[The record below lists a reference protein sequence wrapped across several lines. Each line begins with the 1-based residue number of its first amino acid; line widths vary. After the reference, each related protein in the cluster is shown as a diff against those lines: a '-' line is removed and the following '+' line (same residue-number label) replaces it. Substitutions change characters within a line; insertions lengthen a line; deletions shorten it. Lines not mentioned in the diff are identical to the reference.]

1 MPPVVAAI
9 GAMSAAQIG
18 ALAVAAAGAAS
29 QYDASRR
36 QKNQAKDAANAAQQ
50 QAQQA
55 EQQAQREA
63 QQADMQFN
71 RANQRRAND
80 AGTMPGGAGNSTLLT
95 GPGGVDPSAL
105 TLGKNT
111 LLGQ

>member
-1 MPPVVAAI
+1 MSGWIAGITAVV
-9 GAMSAAQIG
+9 
-18 ALAVAAAGAAS
+18 GAAS

-55 EQQAQREA
+55 A

-80 AGTMPGGAGNSTLLT
+80 AGATPGGAGNSTLLT

>member
-1 MPPVVAAI
+1 MGIVE
-9 GAMSAAQIG
+9 GL
-18 ALAVAAAGAAS
+18 LAVAALAGAA
-29 QYDASRR
+29 QQQDASRR

-55 EQQAQREA
+55 EK
-63 QQADMQFN
+63 QADMQFN

>member
-1 MPPVVAAI
+1 MSGWIAGITAA
-9 GAMSAAQIG
+9 A
-18 ALAVAAAGAAS
+18 AVAGVA
-29 QYDASRR
+29 QQQDASRR

-55 EQQAQREA
+55 E

>member
-1 MPPVVAAI
+1 MSGWIAGITAVV
-9 GAMSAAQIG
+9 
-18 ALAVAAAGAAS
+18 GAAS

-50 QAQQA
+50 QA
-55 EQQAQREA
+55 QQAQREA

>member
-1 MPPVVAAI
+1 MGIVEGI
-9 GAMSAAQIG
+9 M
-18 ALAVAAAGAAS
+18 AVAALAGAA
-29 QYDASRR
+29 QQQDASRR

-55 EQQAQREA
+55 E

>member
-1 MPPVVAAI
+1 
-9 GAMSAAQIG
+9 
-18 ALAVAAAGAAS
+18 
-29 QYDASRR
+29 
-36 QKNQAKDAANAAQQ
+36 
-50 QAQQA
+50 
-55 EQQAQREA
+55 
-63 QQADMQFN
+63 MQFN

>member
-9 GAMSAAQIG
+9 GAMSAVQIG
-18 ALAVAAAGAAS
+18 ALAVGAVSAAS

-50 QAQQA
+50 QA
-55 EQQAQREA
+55 QQAQREA

>member
-18 ALAVAAAGAAS
+18 ALAVGAVSAAS

-55 EQQAQREA
+55 A

>member
-1 MPPVVAAI
+1 MSGWIAGITAVV
-9 GAMSAAQIG
+9 
-18 ALAVAAAGAAS
+18 GAAS

-50 QAQQA
+50 QAQ
-55 EQQAQREA
+55 REA

-71 RANQRRAND
+71 RANQRLAND

>member
-1 MPPVVAAI
+1 MSGWIAGITAVV
-9 GAMSAAQIG
+9 
-18 ALAVAAAGAAS
+18 GAAS

-36 QKNQAKDAANAAQQ
+36 PKNQAKDAANAAQP

-55 EQQAQREA
+55 E

>member
-1 MPPVVAAI
+1 MSGWIAGITAVV
-9 GAMSAAQIG
+9 
-18 ALAVAAAGAAS
+18 GAAS

-50 QAQQA
+50 QAQ
-55 EQQAQREA
+55 REA
-63 QQADMQFN
+63 QQAEMEFN

>member
-1 MPPVVAAI
+1 MSGWIAGITAVV
-9 GAMSAAQIG
+9 
-18 ALAVAAAGAAS
+18 GAAS

-36 QKNQAKDAANAAQQ
+36 QKNQAKDAANAAQ
-50 QAQQA
+50 
-55 EQQAQREA
+55 QQAQREA

-95 GPGGVDPSAL
+95 GPGGANPSAL

>member
-1 MPPVVAAI
+1 MGIVE
-9 GAMSAAQIG
+9 GL
-18 ALAVAAAGAAS
+18 LAVAALAGVA
-29 QYDASRR
+29 QQQDASRR

-55 EQQAQREA
+55 E

>member
-1 MPPVVAAI
+1 MSGWIAGITAVV
-9 GAMSAAQIG
+9 
-18 ALAVAAAGAAS
+18 GAAS

-50 QAQQA
+50 QAQQDELEA
-55 EQQAQREA
+55 VREA

>member
-18 ALAVAAAGAAS
+18 ALAVGAVSAAS

-50 QAQQA
+50 QAQ
-55 EQQAQREA
+55 REA

-71 RANQRRAND
+71 RANQRRAVD
-80 AGTMPGGAGNSTLLT
+80 AGAMPGGAGNSTLLT

>member
-1 MPPVVAAI
+1 MSGWVAGITAVV
-9 GAMSAAQIG
+9 
-18 ALAVAAAGAAS
+18 GAAS
-29 QYDASRR
+29 HYVAWRR
-36 QKNQAKDAANAAQQ
+36 QKYQAMDAAIAAL
-50 QAQQA
+50 
-55 EQQAQREA
+55 QQAQREA

-80 AGTMPGGAGNSTLLT
+80 TGTMPGGAGNSTLLT

>member
-1 MPPVVAAI
+1 MGIVE
-9 GAMSAAQIG
+9 GL
-18 ALAVAAAGAAS
+18 LAVAALAGAA
-29 QYDASRR
+29 QQQDASRR
-36 QKNQAKDAANAAQQ
+36 QKNQAKDAANAAQ
-50 QAQQA
+50 
-55 EQQAQREA
+55 QQAQREA

>member
-1 MPPVVAAI
+1 MGVVE
-9 GAMSAAQIG
+9 GL
-18 ALAVAAAGAAS
+18 LAVAALAGAA
-29 QYDASRR
+29 QQQDASRR
-36 QKNQAKDAANAAQQ
+36 QKNQAKDAANAAQ
-50 QAQQA
+50 
-55 EQQAQREA
+55 QQAQREA

>member
-1 MPPVVAAI
+1 MGIVE
-9 GAMSAAQIG
+9 GL
-18 ALAVAAAGAAS
+18 LAVAALAGAA
-29 QYDASRR
+29 QQQDASRR

-50 QAQQA
+50 QAQ
-55 EQQAQREA
+55 REA
-63 QQADMQFN
+63 QQADMEFN

>member
-1 MPPVVAAI
+1 MSGWIAGITAA
-9 GAMSAAQIG
+9 A
-18 ALAVAAAGAAS
+18 AVAGVA
-29 QYDASRR
+29 QQQDASRR

-50 QAQQA
+50 QAQ
-55 EQQAQREA
+55 REA
-63 QQADMQFN
+63 QQADMEFN
-71 RANQRRAND
+71 RANQRRVND

>member
-1 MPPVVAAI
+1 MGI
-9 GAMSAAQIG
+9 LEGIM
-18 ALAVAAAGAAS
+18 AVAALAGAA
-29 QYDASRR
+29 QQQDASRR
-36 QKNQAKDAANAAQQ
+36 QKNQAKDAANAAQ
-50 QAQQA
+50 
-55 EQQAQREA
+55 QQAQREA

-80 AGTMPGGAGNSTLLT
+80 AGAMPGGAGNSTLLT

>member
-1 MPPVVAAI
+1 MSGWVAGI
-9 GAMSAAQIG
+9 T
-18 ALAVAAAGAAS
+18 AVAALAGVA
-29 QYDASRR
+29 QQQDASRR

-50 QAQQA
+50 QAQ
-55 EQQAQREA
+55 REA
-63 QQADMQFN
+63 QQADMEFN

>member
-1 MPPVVAAI
+1 MGIVEGI
-9 GAMSAAQIG
+9 M
-18 ALAVAAAGAAS
+18 AVAALAGAA
-29 QYDASRR
+29 QQQDASRR
-36 QKNQAKDAANAAQQ
+36 QKNQAKDAAEAARQ

-71 RANQRRAND
+71 RANQRRASD
-80 AGTMPGGAGNSTLLT
+80 GGAMPGGAGNSTLLT

>member
-1 MPPVVAAI
+1 MGIVE
-9 GAMSAAQIG
+9 GL
-18 ALAVAAAGAAS
+18 LAVAALAGVA
-29 QYDASRR
+29 QQQDASRR

-50 QAQQA
+50 QAQ
-55 EQQAQREA
+55 REA
-63 QQADMQFN
+63 QQADMEFN

>member
-1 MPPVVAAI
+1 MSGWIAGITAVV
-9 GAMSAAQIG
+9 
-18 ALAVAAAGAAS
+18 GAAS

-36 QKNQAKDAANAAQQ
+36 QRNQAKDAANAAQQ
-50 QAQQA
+50 QA
-55 EQQAQREA
+55 QQAQREA

>member
-1 MPPVVAAI
+1 MSGWIAGITAVV
-9 GAMSAAQIG
+9 
-18 ALAVAAAGAAS
+18 GAAS

-55 EQQAQREA
+55 QQQAQQAE

>member
-1 MPPVVAAI
+1 MSGWIAGITAVV
-9 GAMSAAQIG
+9 
-18 ALAVAAAGAAS
+18 GAAS

-55 EQQAQREA
+55 E

-95 GPGGVDPSAL
+95 GPGGIDPSAL

>member
-18 ALAVAAAGAAS
+18 ALAVGLGAVSAAS

-55 EQQAQREA
+55 E

>member
-1 MPPVVAAI
+1 MGIVE
-9 GAMSAAQIG
+9 GL
-18 ALAVAAAGAAS
+18 LAVAALAGAA
-29 QYDASRR
+29 QQQDASRR

-55 EQQAQREA
+55 E

>member
-18 ALAVAAAGAAS
+18 ALAVGLGAVSAAS

-36 QKNQAKDAANAAQQ
+36 QKNQAKDAANAAQ
-50 QAQQA
+50 
-55 EQQAQREA
+55 QQAQREA

>member
-18 ALAVAAAGAAS
+18 ALAVGAVSAAS

-36 QKNQAKDAANAAQQ
+36 QKNQAKDAANAAQ
-50 QAQQA
+50 
-55 EQQAQREA
+55 QQAQREA

-95 GPGGVDPSAL
+95 GPGGIDPSAL

>member
-1 MPPVVAAI
+1 MSGWIAGITAVV
-9 GAMSAAQIG
+9 
-18 ALAVAAAGAAS
+18 GAAS

-55 EQQAQREA
+55 QREAQREA

-71 RANQRRAND
+71 RANQRRTND

>member
-18 ALAVAAAGAAS
+18 TLALGLGAVSVAS

-36 QKNQAKDAANAAQQ
+36 QKNQAKDAANAAQ
-50 QAQQA
+50 
-55 EQQAQREA
+55 QQAQREA

>member
-1 MPPVVAAI
+1 MSGWIAGITAA
-9 GAMSAAQIG
+9 A
-18 ALAVAAAGAAS
+18 AVAGVA
-29 QYDASRR
+29 QQQDASRR

>member
-1 MPPVVAAI
+1 MSGWIAGITAVV
-9 GAMSAAQIG
+9 
-18 ALAVAAAGAAS
+18 GAAS

-50 QAQQA
+50 QAQ
-55 EQQAQREA
+55 REA

-80 AGTMPGGAGNSTLLT
+80 AGATPGGAGNSTLLT

>member
-1 MPPVVAAI
+1 
-9 GAMSAAQIG
+9 MSGWIAGIT
-18 ALAVAAAGAAS
+18 AVLSAAS

-55 EQQAQREA
+55 EQQA
-63 QQADMQFN
+63 DMEFN

>member
-1 MPPVVAAI
+1 MSGWVAGITAVV
-9 GAMSAAQIG
+9 GAVS
-18 ALAVAAAGAAS
+18 AAS

-55 EQQAQREA
+55 E

>member
-1 MPPVVAAI
+1 MSGWIAGITAVV
-9 GAMSAAQIG
+9 
-18 ALAVAAAGAAS
+18 GAAS

-50 QAQQA
+50 QAQ
-55 EQQAQREA
+55 REA

-80 AGTMPGGAGNSTLLT
+80 AGAMPGGAGNSTLLT